1 METAIKENV
10 RVNTEIEHQNFGI
23 DVDMRGHSRGTW
35 REWHQYPGD
44 LYHQADGSYRF
55 SIRTLIEVST
65 PTFNMQF
72 GDVKLEADTFNQK
85 ISELTEIIKKQ
96 QQTID
101 DLKMELKR
109 GAINIQDRLDFNGR
123 VDIDN
128 LYVNGRSMNDFFY
141 GYGYGYSIH
150 NTTSYLSRDDRLLD
164 DAVKKLS
171 EAVVALA
178 EGGTVNPTIVEK
190 LMQIKDDGAIQ
201 NGELS
206 Q

>member
-65 PTFNMQF
+65 PMINLQF
-72 GDVKLEADTFNQK
+72 GALKLEAD
-85 ISELTEIIKKQ
+85 SVTEIIKNQNAKIDELVEIVKKQ

-101 DLKMELKR
+101 DLKVDLKK
-109 GAINIQDRLDFNGR
+109 GIVNIQDRLEFNGR
-123 VDIDN
+123 VDIN
-128 LYVNGRSMNDFFY
+128 SLYIGGYEAY
-141 GYGYGYSIH
+141 GLISG
-150 NTTSYLSRDDRLLD
+150 LSSRISSL
-164 DAVKKLS
+164 
-171 EAVVALA
+171 E
-178 EGGTVNPTIVEK
+178 EK
-190 LMQIKDDGAIQ
+190 SK
-201 NGELS
+201 
-206 Q
+206 

>member
-1 METAIKENV
+1 METAIKEDV

-65 PTFNMQF
+65 PKINLQF
-72 GDVKLEADTFNQK
+72 GDLKLEAD
-85 ISELTEIIKKQ
+85 SVTEIVKKQ

-101 DLKMELKR
+101 DLKVELKK
-109 GAINIQDRLDFNGR
+109 GVANIQDRLEFNGR

-128 LYVNGRSMNDFFY
+128 LYVNGRSMNSFFY
-141 GYGYGYSIH
+141 GYGNGNSIYGS
-150 NTTSYLSRDDRLLD
+150 TSALASDVRSLD

-171 EAVVALA
+171 EAIVALA
-178 EGGTVNPTIVEK
+178 DGGTVNPETIKELV
-190 LMQIKDDGAIQ
+190 QIKDDGVIQ
-201 NGELS
+201 NGQS
-206 Q
+206 S